1 MAPRASARLAALA
14 ALALVALALATLAA
28 PAAAQPAPALV
39 WNVSCCRAFEALA
52 AMTVERSGSSLPADA
67 CRAGGRRCMDL
78 KLIREFVEQS
88 RALLGRDR
96 VQAEDAAL
104 RITLPADAEPALEL
118 LAWAFLG
125 RVVALP
131 SPGAAGQQKVLLE
144 YDIHRNSMHVKRDSC
159 EFDKALHSAMVLA
172 SVALLVFFI
181 SMTVVERASARAQHA
196 PPALPPALVQAS
208 APGLKASAPGLPA
221 PGVSVEGK
229 TTLQVNSLGP
239 IFGPIPTKARPR
251 LPWSIDG
258 HC

>member
-1 MAPRASARLAALA
+1 MAPRASARFAALA
-14 ALALVALALATLAA
+14 ALALAALALAA

-96 VQAEDAAL
+96 VQTENAAL
-104 RITLPADAEPALEL
+104 RITLPADAESALEL

-131 SPGAAGQQKVLLE
+131 SPSAAGQQKVLLE

-159 EFDKALHSAMVLA
+159 EFDKGLHSAMVLA

-181 SMTVVERASARAQHA
+181 SMTVVERASARAQLA
-196 PPALPPALVQAS
+196 PPALPPVLVQVS
-208 APGLKASAPGLPA
+208 APGVPVT
-221 PGVSVEGK
+221 GVSVEK

-251 LPWSIDG
+251 LPWSTDG

>member
-1 MAPRASARLAALA
+1 
-14 ALALVALALATLAA
+14 
-28 PAAAQPAPALV
+28 
-39 WNVSCCRAFEALA
+39 
-52 AMTVERSGSSLPADA
+52 MTVERSGSSLPVDA

-96 VQAEDAAL
+96 VQTEDAAL
-104 RITLPADAEPALEL
+104 RITLPADAESALEL

-131 SPGAAGQQKVLLE
+131 SPSAAGQQKVLLE

-159 EFDKALHSAMVLA
+159 EFDKGLHSAMVLA

-181 SMTVVERASARAQHA
+181 SMTVVERASARAQLA
-196 PPALPPALVQAS
+196 PPAPPAQVQAS
-208 APGLKASAPGLPA
+208 APGLKASASGLPA
-221 PGVSVEGK
+221 PGVSVEGN

>member
-1 MAPRASARLAALA
+1 
-14 ALALVALALATLAA
+14 
-28 PAAAQPAPALV
+28 
-39 WNVSCCRAFEALA
+39 
-52 AMTVERSGSSLPADA
+52 MTVERSGSSLPADA

-96 VQAEDAAL
+96 VQTEDAAL

-131 SPGAAGQQKVLLE
+131 SPSAAGQQKVLLE

-159 EFDKALHSAMVLA
+159 EFDKGLYSAMVLA

-196 PPALPPALVQAS
+196 PAALTVQSVQAPDPGAPAL
-208 APGLKASAPGLPA
+208 
-221 PGVSVEGK
+221 GVPVNTQQGK
-229 TTLQVNSLGP
+229 TTLQINTLGP

>member
-1 MAPRASARLAALA
+1 
-14 ALALVALALATLAA
+14 
-28 PAAAQPAPALV
+28 
-39 WNVSCCRAFEALA
+39 
-52 AMTVERSGSSLPADA
+52 MTVERSGSSLPVDA

-96 VQAEDAAL
+96 VQTEDAAL
-104 RITLPADAEPALEL
+104 RITLPADAESALEL

-131 SPGAAGQQKVLLE
+131 SPSAAGQQKVLLE

-159 EFDKALHSAMVLA
+159 EFDKGLHSAMVLA

-181 SMTVVERASARAQHA
+181 SMTVVERASARAQLA

-208 APGLKASAPGLPA
+208 AAGLKASVSGLKASVSGLPA
-221 PGVSVEGK
+221 QGVSAEGK
-229 TTLQVNSLGP
+229 TMLQVNSMGA
-239 IFGPIPTKARPR
+239 IFGPIPTKPRPR